1 MSSNLTQAFV
11 VVMLGQHLR
20 PVPILLSR
28 RAMRNNFERS
38 FYATTSAF
46 GLLFSSHSALAFF
59 PPVQQ
64 FSTST
69 SSLQSVLQPEALK
82 HAIHEAW
89 QTSETDGILKL
100 APQIE
105 VERYDVQD
113 LVFATLDA
121 LPTKGQAAGVLNAWI
136 GSCCQLQDPELGAER
151 AWQMLGLYDSLEDLD
166 PDLVTLSLVYTAMTH
181 ADLTGN
187 YHALGRATLER
198 AQRLAK
204 KQGGSK
210 RRKSLAASARKQ
222 VNERLEL
229 LDLHGIQLLHESDRD
244 LVVTKPSGMV
254 CVHKFTTTS
263 GKVTASR
270 RKHQRENNGSGDW
283 DISLEAALLDAGI
296 PLSTINTDGRGLVHR
311 IDRGT
316 SGCIVLAKTDERH
329 AQLVSDF
336 FLRNVKKD
344 YQALVTLP
352 GEDILNS
359 GTLDTPVQG
368 RPALSFYIVEE
379 RFDTNKARLRIQTMT
394 GRKHQVRVHCAEGL
408 KAPIVGDTKYASDKP
423 GQIES
428 HHEKERFCLHAS
440 CLQVPGL
447 PKIEATVPTWWEQE
461 M

>member
-1 MSSNLTQAFV
+1 MV
-11 VVMLGQHLR
+11 GQCLR
-20 PVPILLSR
+20 PVPLLPSY
-28 RAMRNNFERS
+28 RAMRNNFGRS
-38 FYATTSAF
+38 FYVTSAC
-46 GLLFSSHSALAFF
+46 GLLFSSHSCVVAFLPLARL
-59 PPVQQ
+59 
-64 FSTST
+64 FSKAST

-89 QTSETDGILKL
+89 KTSETDGILKL

-113 LVFATLDA
+113 LVIATMDA
-121 LPTKGQAAGVLNAWI
+121 LPSKGQAAGVLNAWI
-136 GSCCQLQDPELGAER
+136 GSCCQLQDRELGAER
-151 AWQMLGLYDSLEDLD
+151 AWQLLDMYDSLEDLD
-166 PDLVTLSLVYTAMTH
+166 PDLVTLSLVYKALTH
-181 ADLTGN
+181 SDLTEN
-187 YHALGRATLER
+187 FHSLGRATLER

-222 VNERLEL
+222 ISERPDLFE
-229 LDLHGIQLLHESDRD
+229 LHGIQLLHESDRD
-244 LVVTKPSGMV
+244 LVVNKPSGMV

-270 RKHQRENNGSGDW
+270 RKHQRENNGPGDW

-296 PLSTINTDGRGLVHR
+296 PLSSINTDGRGLVHR

-336 FLRNVKKD
+336 FLRNVRKD

-352 GEDILNS
+352 QTEDMLNS
-359 GTLDTPVQG
+359 GSIDTPVQG
-368 RPALSFYIVEE
+368 RPALSFYTIEE
-379 RFDTNKARLRIQTMT
+379 RFETLKARLRIQTMT
-394 GRKHQVRVHCAEGL
+394 GRKHQVRIHCAEGL

-423 GQIES
+423 VQIERN
-428 HHEKERFCLHAS
+428 HEKERFCLHAS
-440 CLQVPGL
+440 CLQVPGI
-447 PKIEATVPTWWEQE
+447 PKIEATVPSWWEHE